1 MSNANEPRE
10 RSEPSKRRASERVG
24 EAEGRSPSEE
34 LDRTGFAAIWS
45 SDGVTRS
52 MAATGTGLPADLPF
66 LFSAGQQLG
75 PYLIVRPLGKG
86 GMGQVYEAEESE
98 SGRRIAIK
106 ILSRGLGDDEERER
120 FLREGQLAAS
130 LSHPNAVYVFG
141 TTEVQG
147 FPIIA
152 MELAPGGTLKDRLAD
167 GTPLAAVS
175 VVDAILQVIAGLDA
189 AASIGILHRDIKPS
203 NCFVHGDGRTLIGD
217 FGLSVATSNRGG
229 GARSAGTILGTP
241 GFASPEQLRG
251 EALDVR
257 SDIYSVG
264 ATIFYMLAGRAPFDG
279 QSTTALI
286 ERVATEPP
294 PSLTTVRPDLPRRLA
309 FVVAKCLAKTPG
321 ERYANYAAL
330 AAALRPFSSAELK
343 AAPIFRRMLAGWI
356 DLSVVALPAIAVRHL
371 FDLKPL
377 SASYPLDGAI
387 VTLTALAAMLLYYGL
402 FEATLGA
409 TPGKAIFGL
418 RVVDAANVPP
428 SLPTA
433 ALRALMFGLP
443 LQLVTRAATL
453 LILISRPELS
463 SGVVSA
469 TAGAFCVVAL
479 FVTAR
484 RSNGYMALHDRATA
498 TRVVRKRTDAEAR
511 ERRERAEL
519 ADIPRPAGDARIG
532 PYLVPA
538 DTTLPVASAMSIEG
552 YDDRLG
558 RRIWIDVLPP
568 GSSPLAALRRDLGRP
583 GRARWLAGRRSGDEC
598 WDAYEAIEGAPVHAA
613 ASEPQR
619 WSRVRHWLVDL
630 AHEIAAGLDD
640 GSLPALGVQ
649 RVWIDRDDRA
659 RILDWTDPGS
669 GRPSIDPDANVP
681 ELVAAQ
687 RLLYAVTVG
696 ALLGIAPDAAQ
707 DRTPDV
713 PLPLPARRLLLSL
726 RDGAFKTTAALMHA
740 VNAMTAVPAVFP
752 KVRRAAQIGAL
763 AIFPMLITLVTAG
776 SVLFSSDV
784 RAVVDS
790 PSTLW
795 TVMLAVGAGMLAFE
809 APFALL
815 GALVTGSG
823 FTFRPFGAALVNRRG
838 ERVSRLRALWRAMVT
853 WSLPC
858 ALLLLFADGD
868 SGKSVTATRLAAQ
881 SLGVGLV
888 VAAAIWTALHPSRSI
903 QDRLAGTWVVPR

>member
-1 MSNANEPRE
+1 MSDADEPRE
-10 RSEPSKRRASERVG
+10 
-24 EAEGRSPSEE
+24 PSES
-34 LDRTGFAAIWS
+34 DRTGFAAIWS

-52 MAATGTGLPADLPF
+52 MAATGSGLPVDLPF
-66 LFSAGQQLG
+66 LFSASQQLG

-86 GMGQVYEAEESE
+86 GMGQVYEAEEIE

-152 MELAPGGTLKDRLAD
+152 MELAPGGTLKDRLT
-167 GTPLAAVS
+167 GTPLSAVT

-203 NCFVHGDGRTLIGD
+203 NCFVHRDGRTLIGD
-217 FGLSVATSNRGG
+217 FGLSVATSHRGG
-229 GARSAGTILGTP
+229 GAGSAGTILGTP

-286 ERVATEPP
+286 ARVATEPP
-294 PSLTTVRPDLPRRLA
+294 PSLTTVRSDLPRRLA
-309 FVVAKCLAKTPG
+309 FVVAKCLAKTPA
-321 ERYANYAAL
+321 ERYGSYAAL
-330 AAALRPFSSAELK
+330 AAALRPFSSAQLK
-343 AAPIFRRMLAGWI
+343 SAPLFRRMLAGWI
-356 DLSVVALPAIAVRHL
+356 DLSVVAWPAIAVRYA
-371 FDLKPL
+371 FNLKPL
-377 SASYPLDGAI
+377 SASYPLDGII
-387 VTLTALAAMLLYYGL
+387 VTFTALAAMVLYYGL
-402 FEATLGA
+402 FEARFGA

-418 RVVDAANVPP
+418 RVVDAANMPP
-428 SLPTA
+428 RLSTA
-433 ALRALMFGLP
+433 AIRALAFGLP
-443 LQLVTRAATL
+443 VQLVTRAVTL
-453 LILISRPELS
+453 LMLSYQPEASTGL
-463 SGVVSA
+463 VSA
-469 TAGAFCVVAL
+469 TTGALCVAVL

-484 RSNGYMALHDRATA
+484 RSNGYTALHDRATA
-498 TRVVRKRTDAEAR
+498 TRVVLKRTDAEAR
-511 ERRERAEL
+511 ERRERAD
-519 ADIPRPAGDARIG
+519 AGDVPRPAGDTRIG
-532 PYLVPA
+532 PYVVPA
-538 DTTLPVASAMSIEG
+538 GTTLPVAEALSIEA

-568 GSSPLAALRRDLGRP
+568 GSPPLGALRRDLGRP
-583 GRARWLAGRRSGDEC
+583 GRARWLAGRRIGDEC
-598 WDAYEAIEGAPVHAA
+598 WDAYEAVEGAPIQTVAA
-613 ASEPQR
+613 EPQR
-619 WSRVRHWLVDL
+619 WTRVRHWLVDL

-640 GSLPALGVQ
+640 GSLPPLGPT

-659 RILDWTDPGS
+659 RILDWTAPGS
-669 GRPSIDPDANVP
+669 GRPTIDPDTIAP
-681 ELVAAQ
+681 DLAAAQ
-687 RLLYAVTVG
+687 RLLYAVTAG
-696 ALLGIAPDAAQ
+696 ALLGITPEAAQ
-707 DRTPDV
+707 DRAPDV

-726 RDGAFKTTAALMHA
+726 RDGAFKTTTALTDA
-740 VNAMTAVPAVFP
+740 VNAVTAVPAVFP
-752 KVRRAAQIGAL
+752 KARRAAQIGAFAVL
-763 AIFPMLITLVTAG
+763 PVLMAVVSAG
-776 SVLFSSDV
+776 SLLFSGEKG
-784 RAVVDS
+784 RAIIDS

-795 TVMLAVGAGMLAFE
+795 VVVLAVGAAMLAFE

-823 FTFRPFGAALVNRRG
+823 FTFRPFGAALVNHRG
-838 ERVSRLRALWRAMVT
+838 ERVSRFRALWRAIVT

-858 ALLLLFADGD
+858 VVLLLFNDGD
-868 SGKSVTATRLAAQ
+868 SGDRVTATAIALQ
-881 SLGVGLV
+881 TVGVGLV
-888 VAAAIWTALHPSRSI
+888 VAAAVWTALHPSRSI